1 MGLIVPKIRQNATCK
16 LWGKELSK
24 NCRPEPETAVTALL
38 IRNMQS
44 FFSSHEKRHPVFACE
59 VSVANL
65 KVELHKITYESKL
78 EKGVPWTLASWNFW
92 LFLGFTFN
100 LLLENLWSSFSLWAR
115 ISQLIISLSHRLIKW
130 NPSYCPAFWSV
141 MQRDA
146 HSSNCEC
153 RTMSFLPELFQHN
166 CTALS
171 K

>member
-1 MGLIVPKIRQNATCK
+1 MGLIVPKPRQNATCK
-16 LWGKELSK
+16 LWGKEFSK
-24 NCRPEPETAVTALL
+24 TCRAGPEAAVTAPL
-38 IRNMQS
+38 IRNVQ
-44 FFSSHEKRHPVFACE
+44 FFPTHETRHSVFACK
-59 VSVANL
+59 VSDANL
-65 KVELHKITYESKL
+65 KAELHKIIYESKL
-78 EKGVPWTLASWNFW
+78 EKGVQWNLASWNFW

-115 ISQLIISLSHRLIKW
+115 ISQLISSLSHRLIKW

-146 HSSNCEC
+146 YSRNCEC

-166 CTALS
+166 CTAPS